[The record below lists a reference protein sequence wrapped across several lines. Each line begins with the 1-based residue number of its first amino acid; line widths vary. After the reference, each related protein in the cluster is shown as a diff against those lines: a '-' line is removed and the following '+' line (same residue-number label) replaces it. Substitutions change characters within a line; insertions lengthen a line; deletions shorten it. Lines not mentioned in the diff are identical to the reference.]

1 MKAFWLSLAITALV
15 FSAGDGFSATP
26 KEAAVIVRAASTV
39 TNAVQFYKDNGKE
52 KALAEFNNPK
62 GRFNFVELYIFAY
75 DMTGTMVAEPR
86 NKRLVGMH
94 LINLTD
100 PEGKFYVKA
109 IVDMATERGKGS
121 VSYHFEN
128 PDTEAVE
135 RRRVYLQRVGD
146 VIICC
151 ILPPQTE

>member
-62 GRFNFVELYIFAY
+62 GRFNFIEMYVIAY
-75 DMTGTMVAEPR
+75 DMDGKVIAEPR
-86 NKRLVGMH
+86 NRNLVGM
-94 LINLTD
+94 NLVNLLD
-100 PEGKFYVKA
+100 AEGKLFVKE
-109 IVDMATERGKGS
+109 IVKIATARGMGS
-121 VSYHFEN
+121 VTYHFEN
-128 PDTEAVE
+128 PDTEGVE
-135 RRRVYLQRVGD
+135 LRRIYFQRVDD

-151 ILPPQTE
+151 VIP